1 MSVTE
6 NEKEVDLDRAYVF
19 LLLQREKV
27 VMKRGVSV
35 EGNES
40 QDLSERKF
48 FSVICD

>member
-27 VMKRGVSV
+27 VMKRVSQWRGMRV
-35 EGNES
+35 KTRLKES
-40 QDLSERKF
+40 
-48 FSVICD
+48 FSV